1 MTSSDAKLAKIQTH
15 FHALSAAAPALNAAS
30 DDLTK
35 AVTVLDEALKKL
47 NIGLSSWVNFRRR
60 GIEEFEYDD
69 DQIGY
74 AKVDGKWGIALRR
87 VWGDYNLEQYGNDGP
102 WLFNDAPRELRLLS
116 VDKIPDLI
124 EALGK
129 EATDTTKKVEEKAR
143 QVRDLATAIAEIPSD
158 PSTKQA
164 RPVLGSGILPRQIK
178 AIMEGVRERQKFVA
192 ELLERVDRWELD
204 GTRLRL
210 SFSAEHQT
218 FAGLLEGRDTVS
230 KVSDAATRVLGYPVH
245 IVVAVE
251 PTAVPET
258 LTSFSKGRK

>member
-192 ELLERVDRWELD
+192 ELLERVDR
-204 GTRLRL
+204 
-210 SFSAEHQT
+210 
-218 FAGLLEGRDTVS
+218 
-230 KVSDAATRVLGYPVH
+230 
-245 IVVAVE
+245 
-251 PTAVPET
+251 
-258 LTSFSKGRK
+258 